1 MDIMHEQKG
10 VYSREMETKRGPNG
24 NLRNRMKNSLEV
36 ITTYWS
42 MRKVSEPADE
52 SIETSQTK
60 AQSEQNRKS
69 CIDLFIVG

>member
-10 VYSREMETKRGPNG
+10 VYSREMETKTGPNG

-42 MRKVSEPADE
+42 MRKD
-52 SIETSQTK
+52 Q
-60 AQSEQNRKS
+60 
-69 CIDLFIVG
+69 